1 MEFKDVFGSVAIVFV
16 VVFTILSFTS
26 DLNSSWG
33 TTTGDSFRTELSE
46 NNQLVET
53 TLRGASNDIASSAQ
67 AEEGQAAESNTEQNI
82 FRRGLNL
89 ITNIFS
95 FINLPNKLIGVFLD
109 QIPGF
114 PSVLKSIAQYMF
126 GIAYYLTL
134 GYLLIIGRRSLS

>member
-67 AEEGQAAESNTEQNI
+67 AEEGQSAESNTEQNI